1 MERGNKVSTVLN
13 YVSNFI
19 EKYLTVPEIYAS
31 DIVEIVIMSVAI
43 YYVVLWF
50 RKSRAWVLLKGIFV
64 LVIFMLVASLFHLTT
79 LLWIFNK
86 TLSAGII
93 ALVIIFQPELRRALE
108 ELGRKN
114 VIFKV
119 LKFENGNNESNF
131 SDRSVEE
138 ITRATLEMAK
148 AKTGALIVIR
158 QQHDLG
164 QFIETGIKI
173 DGRISSQLLINIFEK
188 NTPLHDGAVIIDENR
203 VVAAT
208 CYLPL
213 SDSSSLSKDLGTR
226 HRAGL
231 GISEVSDCIV
241 VIVSEETGSIS
252 IAKEGKLIRY
262 ADASIL
268 KNELIKA
275 QDKEEVKPRR
285 FLKGRGRNEKMSL
298 TNNIGLKFLAVLI
311 ALVLWLAIVNVND
324 PEKTITVSNIPISV
338 TNESAITSRDMV
350 YNVKSEQ
357 YLNIT
362 VSGKRSIVSNLSAE
376 DFRATASLK
385 ELSKVNSI
393 PVDVTTK
400 NASLGRKITIVK
412 QSAQTILVDVENV
425 EEKDFTD
432 LVVEYTGKVADGY
445 VAGLS
450 SMSTD
455 EVTVKAPT
463 SIIDKIKKVAVR
475 CSLDGTNTN
484 ISKKCPVILYDKNGK
499 EIKSDEIELSDK
511 KIRVNVNVLRA
522 KQVPISTINKDELG
536 KPADGYVVD
545 DVILSSDSITVYGS
559 EESLDSIE
567 SLDIQDDIDVSDAKG
582 DVTQNIDV
590 TGKLPK
596 GLSVSGESTITV
608 KVLIKKLITRTFEY
622 DASEVSLND
631 LSSDLDVQLVTKKV
645 KVTLQ
650 GEEEVISQLTKDDMA
665 ISADLGKVK
674 EGTTTVHVDV
684 AVPDNTTLMN
694 NVTIKI
700 KAKAK

>member
-13 YVSNFI
+13 YISNFI

-285 FLKGRGRNEKMSL
+285 FLKGRGRNEKD
-298 TNNIGLKFLAVLI
+298 
-311 ALVLWLAIVNVND
+311 VN
-324 PEKTITVSNIPISV
+324 
-338 TNESAITSRDMV
+338 
-350 YNVKSEQ
+350 Q
-357 YLNIT
+357 
-362 VSGKRSIVSNLSAE
+362 
-376 DFRATASLK
+376 
-385 ELSKVNSI
+385 
-393 PVDVTTK
+393 TK
-400 NASLGRKITIVK
+400 
-412 QSAQTILVDVENV
+412 
-425 EEKDFTD
+425 
-432 LVVEYTGKVADGY
+432 
-445 VAGLS
+445 
-450 SMSTD
+450 
-455 EVTVKAPT
+455 
-463 SIIDKIKKVAVR
+463 
-475 CSLDGTNTN
+475 
-484 ISKKCPVILYDKNGK
+484 
-499 EIKSDEIELSDK
+499 
-511 KIRVNVNVLRA
+511 
-522 KQVPISTINKDELG
+522 
-536 KPADGYVVD
+536 
-545 DVILSSDSITVYGS
+545 
-559 EESLDSIE
+559 
-567 SLDIQDDIDVSDAKG
+567 DVSDK
-582 DVTQNIDV
+582 
-590 TGKLPK
+590 
-596 GLSVSGESTITV
+596 
-608 KVLIKKLITRTFEY
+608 
-622 DASEVSLND
+622 
-631 LSSDLDVQLVTKKV
+631 
-645 KVTLQ
+645 
-650 GEEEVISQLTKDDMA
+650 
-665 ISADLGKVK
+665 
-674 EGTTTVHVDV
+674 
-684 AVPDNTTLMN
+684 
-694 NVTIKI
+694 
-700 KAKAK
+700 

>member
-1 MERGNKVSTVLN
+1 MSTVLN
-13 YVSNFI
+13 YISNFI

-114 VIFKV
+114 VI
-119 LKFENGNNESNF
+119 

-285 FLKGRGRNEKMSL
+285 FLKGRGRNEKD
-298 TNNIGLKFLAVLI
+298 
-311 ALVLWLAIVNVND
+311 VN
-324 PEKTITVSNIPISV
+324 E
-338 TNESAITSRDMV
+338 
-350 YNVKSEQ
+350 
-357 YLNIT
+357 
-362 VSGKRSIVSNLSAE
+362 
-376 DFRATASLK
+376 
-385 ELSKVNSI
+385 
-393 PVDVTTK
+393 TK
-400 NASLGRKITIVK
+400 
-412 QSAQTILVDVENV
+412 
-425 EEKDFTD
+425 
-432 LVVEYTGKVADGY
+432 
-445 VAGLS
+445 
-450 SMSTD
+450 
-455 EVTVKAPT
+455 
-463 SIIDKIKKVAVR
+463 
-475 CSLDGTNTN
+475 
-484 ISKKCPVILYDKNGK
+484 
-499 EIKSDEIELSDK
+499 
-511 KIRVNVNVLRA
+511 
-522 KQVPISTINKDELG
+522 
-536 KPADGYVVD
+536 
-545 DVILSSDSITVYGS
+545 
-559 EESLDSIE
+559 
-567 SLDIQDDIDVSDAKG
+567 DVSDK
-582 DVTQNIDV
+582 
-590 TGKLPK
+590 
-596 GLSVSGESTITV
+596 
-608 KVLIKKLITRTFEY
+608 
-622 DASEVSLND
+622 
-631 LSSDLDVQLVTKKV
+631 
-645 KVTLQ
+645 
-650 GEEEVISQLTKDDMA
+650 
-665 ISADLGKVK
+665 
-674 EGTTTVHVDV
+674 
-684 AVPDNTTLMN
+684 
-694 NVTIKI
+694 
-700 KAKAK
+700 

>member
-1 MERGNKVSTVLN
+1 MSTVLN
-13 YVSNFI
+13 YISNFI

-138 ITRATLEMAK
+138 MAK

-231 GISEVSDCIV
+231 GISEVSDCI
-241 VIVSEETGSIS
+241 IVSEETGSIS

-285 FLKGRGRNEKMSL
+285 FLKGRGRNEKD
-298 TNNIGLKFLAVLI
+298 
-311 ALVLWLAIVNVND
+311 VN
-324 PEKTITVSNIPISV
+324 E
-338 TNESAITSRDMV
+338 
-350 YNVKSEQ
+350 
-357 YLNIT
+357 
-362 VSGKRSIVSNLSAE
+362 
-376 DFRATASLK
+376 
-385 ELSKVNSI
+385 
-393 PVDVTTK
+393 TK
-400 NASLGRKITIVK
+400 
-412 QSAQTILVDVENV
+412 
-425 EEKDFTD
+425 
-432 LVVEYTGKVADGY
+432 
-445 VAGLS
+445 
-450 SMSTD
+450 
-455 EVTVKAPT
+455 
-463 SIIDKIKKVAVR
+463 
-475 CSLDGTNTN
+475 
-484 ISKKCPVILYDKNGK
+484 
-499 EIKSDEIELSDK
+499 
-511 KIRVNVNVLRA
+511 
-522 KQVPISTINKDELG
+522 
-536 KPADGYVVD
+536 
-545 DVILSSDSITVYGS
+545 
-559 EESLDSIE
+559 
-567 SLDIQDDIDVSDAKG
+567 DVSDK
-582 DVTQNIDV
+582 
-590 TGKLPK
+590 
-596 GLSVSGESTITV
+596 
-608 KVLIKKLITRTFEY
+608 
-622 DASEVSLND
+622 
-631 LSSDLDVQLVTKKV
+631 
-645 KVTLQ
+645 
-650 GEEEVISQLTKDDMA
+650 
-665 ISADLGKVK
+665 
-674 EGTTTVHVDV
+674 
-684 AVPDNTTLMN
+684 
-694 NVTIKI
+694 
-700 KAKAK
+700 

>member
-13 YVSNFI
+13 YISNFI

-241 VIVSEETGSIS
+241 VIVSE
-252 IAKEGKLIRY
+252 
-262 ADASIL
+262 L
-268 KNELIKA
+268 KH
-275 QDKEEVKPRR
+275 
-285 FLKGRGRNEKMSL
+285 
-298 TNNIGLKFLAVLI
+298 
-311 ALVLWLAIVNVND
+311 
-324 PEKTITVSNIPISV
+324 
-338 TNESAITSRDMV
+338 
-350 YNVKSEQ
+350 
-357 YLNIT
+357 
-362 VSGKRSIVSNLSAE
+362 
-376 DFRATASLK
+376 
-385 ELSKVNSI
+385 
-393 PVDVTTK
+393 
-400 NASLGRKITIVK
+400 
-412 QSAQTILVDVENV
+412 
-425 EEKDFTD
+425 
-432 LVVEYTGKVADGY
+432 
-445 VAGLS
+445 
-450 SMSTD
+450 
-455 EVTVKAPT
+455 
-463 SIIDKIKKVAVR
+463 
-475 CSLDGTNTN
+475 
-484 ISKKCPVILYDKNGK
+484 
-499 EIKSDEIELSDK
+499 
-511 KIRVNVNVLRA
+511 LR
-522 KQVPISTINKDELG
+522 I
-536 KPADGYVVD
+536 
-545 DVILSSDSITVYGS
+545 
-559 EESLDSIE
+559 
-567 SLDIQDDIDVSDAKG
+567 
-582 DVTQNIDV
+582 
-590 TGKLPK
+590 
-596 GLSVSGESTITV
+596 
-608 KVLIKKLITRTFEY
+608 
-622 DASEVSLND
+622 
-631 LSSDLDVQLVTKKV
+631 
-645 KVTLQ
+645 
-650 GEEEVISQLTKDDMA
+650 
-665 ISADLGKVK
+665 
-674 EGTTTVHVDV
+674 
-684 AVPDNTTLMN
+684 
-694 NVTIKI
+694 
-700 KAKAK
+700 

>member
-1 MERGNKVSTVLN
+1 M
-13 YVSNFI
+13 
-19 EKYLTVPEIYAS
+19 
-31 DIVEIVIMSVAI
+31 
-43 YYVVLWF
+43 
-50 RKSRAWVLLKGIFV
+50 

-285 FLKGRGRNEKMSL
+285 FLKGRGRNEKMLTKLKMSL

-425 EEKDFTD
+425 EEKRF
-432 LVVEYTGKVADGY
+432 Y
-445 VAGLS
+445 
-450 SMSTD
+450 
-455 EVTVKAPT
+455 
-463 SIIDKIKKVAVR
+463 R
-475 CSLDGTNTN
+475 
-484 ISKKCPVILYDKNGK
+484 
-499 EIKSDEIELSDK
+499 
-511 KIRVNVNVLRA
+511 
-522 KQVPISTINKDELG
+522 LG
-536 KPADGYVVD
+536 C
-545 DVILSSDSITVYGS
+545 
-559 EESLDSIE
+559 
-567 SLDIQDDIDVSDAKG
+567 
-582 DVTQNIDV
+582 
-590 TGKLPK
+590 
-596 GLSVSGESTITV
+596 
-608 KVLIKKLITRTFEY
+608 
-622 DASEVSLND
+622 
-631 LSSDLDVQLVTKKV
+631 
-645 KVTLQ
+645 
-650 GEEEVISQLTKDDMA
+650 
-665 ISADLGKVK
+665 
-674 EGTTTVHVDV
+674 
-684 AVPDNTTLMN
+684 
-694 NVTIKI
+694 
-700 KAKAK
+700 